1 MMRFYAF
8 VVLMIACMAS
18 PAFAQDPKFVVQPGP
33 PLNTRIC
40 IVDKTKAVDGQT
52 FQSCD
57 AEPANNA
64 LLMKGFTIARL
75 DRGTIKSKQPI
86 WVHNLCR
93 YIDNRS
99 PTQDVLVPFG
109 TEEEWQTFNKLVPGI
124 MKTAGCCVPRPLTV
138 RDVPEPTAPC
148 VGRWVLQ
155 QVVSA
160 NSLGQNVNPAEQVV
174 DEKMKVGAGD
184 ALLTAQGAT
193 LNLPIARDDDNTNF
207 TIDGVREFAARFTC
221 VNEEAAAPG
230 GTAAGE
236 ANAENPASNGDVLY
250 VSFTINCTGERWTP
264 VILQNFCVP
273 FESTRA
279 YACELAGYPAGTAG
293 DVIMF
298 EKTLCPKGTTTH
310 SLVKDTCEGQKIN
323 APAPEATPTAPEATP
338 AADPAAATPTT
349 EAAPTT
355 SGTETG
361 AVKSVPNVKP
371 PNVTNP
377 PGNTMQ

>member
-1 MMRFYAF
+1 M
-8 VVLMIACMAS
+8 
-18 PAFAQDPKFVVQPGP
+18 VQPGP

-57 AEPANNA
+57 AEPVNNA

-75 DRGTIKSKQPI
+75 DRGTIKSRQPI

-109 TEEEWQTFNKLVPGI
+109 TEEEWVTFNKLVPGI
-124 MKTAGCCVPRPLTV
+124 MKTAGCCAPRPLTV
-138 RDVPEPTAPC
+138 HDVPEPTAPC

-155 QVVSA
+155 QVVSS
-160 NSLGQNVNPAEQVV
+160 NSLGQNANAADQVV
-174 DEKMKVGAGD
+174 DEKMKVGASEG
-184 ALLTAQGAT
+184 LLNAQGAA
-193 LNLPIARDDDNTNF
+193 LNLPIARDDDNTSF
-207 TIDGVREFAARFTC
+207 TVDGVREFAARFMC

-236 ANAENPASNGDVLY
+236 ANADNPASNGDVLY

-279 YACELAGYPAGTAG
+279 YACEMAGYPAGTAG
-293 DVIMF
+293 VVIMA
-298 EKTLCPKGTTTH
+298 EKTLCPKGTTTRT
-310 SLVKDTCEGQKIN
+310 LVKDDCEGQKIN
-323 APAPEATPTAPEATP
+323 EPAAEATP
-338 AADPAAATPTT
+338 DAAA
-349 EAAPTT
+349 AP
-355 SGTETG
+355 SAPSQE
-361 AVKSVPNVKP
+361 AVKSVPNAKP

-377 PGNTMQ
+377 KANTMQ